1 MPKEFFEFDLSK
13 PPGASWGL
21 RIGGGVDRG
30 KVIVIEKVRF
40 FLIYLLHFYIKSIY
54 QINEIETHGIKISNV
69 QWVNQLH
76 STAGIKTKMKT
87 KELNQFTV
95 EWIYTFEFVEKL

>member
-30 KVIVIEKVRF
+30 KVIVIEKVR
-40 FLIYLLHFYIKSIY
+40 KNSIFM
-54 QINEIETHGIKISNV
+54 HDK
-69 QWVNQLH
+69 
-76 STAGIKTKMKT
+76 
-87 KELNQFTV
+87 
-95 EWIYTFEFVEKL
+95 